1 MKLLV
6 NLADVV
12 SLLGVLAAIVCLL
25 RGWPRVFRQDS
36 RIMLLAFLLT
46 SLFMYTSNFLEW
58 TGITGNLDPFED
70 YLEVLVPLFLAAFG
84 YTFIQHSVEERLRSS
99 EARYRTLI
107 ESATDGIL
115 LLRGGRFADCN
126 ASLLRIYGCSR
137 EAIIGRTPWD
147 FSPERQPDGSLSS
160 ESASRY
166 IARAAAGEALFFDWQ
181 HRRLDGTPF
190 DAEISLNRLNAE
202 EPDTQIAIVRDIT
215 ARKQAEAALRESE
228 ERWQF
233 ALEGSGDAVWDWDLR
248 AGRMF
253 RSRRWEEMLGI
264 PAGANSQAPEEWQR
278 RVHPDDLLRAQREL
292 DLTLSGD
299 KAQYVAEYRL
309 QHADGRHRWILD
321 RGKVTLR
328 GPDGAPWRM
337 VGTMSDI
344 TERREAEAD
353 LAESRQRFSQFM
365 GQIPAAVFI
374 KDTDNHLL
382 YVNDYLRLQFGVDDQ
397 PDPAGNSGLTSPY
410 LVRMAADDT
419 RVLAEGVVVTSEII
433 PDVHGHAHHLETRKF
448 IIQRVGKAPLI
459 GGISLDVTE
468 LRHSEEERSRLEDQL
483 RQAQKMEIIGRM
495 AGGVAHDF
503 NNLLSPILGYTEM
516 ALLDM
521 HPEDPLFA
529 DVRNIREAAERAAG
543 LTRQLLAFSRRQ
555 VLDMTVLNLNRT
567 LSDLHKMLRRLIGED
582 IELVLRLS
590 ADLGNIRGDMD
601 QLQQVVMNLAVNAR
615 DAMPGGGRLI
625 LQTENT
631 TLADGNAVLPP
642 GVYVSISV
650 IDTGCGMDADTLS
663 HMFEPFFTT
672 KERGKGTG
680 LGLSTV
686 YGIVKQHGGHIEA
699 VSQPGQG
706 TTFRILFP
714 RVEAPPSGE
723 ADLAEEEPAGRG
735 SARLLVVEDEAMVRK
750 MVCDILRSHGYRVM
764 EAAGPDEALGLM
776 AAESEPVDLVLTDV
790 IMPRMNGRELYERL
804 RQIQPGVR
812 VLYMSGYPAE
822 VIAEQ
827 GLVREAIHF
836 LQKPFSVRTFLETLR
851 GVLED
856 A

>member
-1 MKLLV
+1 MTTVNFADILSVLGMLV
-6 NLADVV
+6 AVVCVGLAWRR
-12 SLLGVLAAIVCLL
+12 I
-25 RGWPRVFRQDS
+25 FRPDT
-36 RIMLLAFLLT
+36 RIMLLGYLLV
-46 SLFMYTSNFLEW
+46 SLIMYISNFLEW
-58 TGITGNLDPFED
+58 SGITGTLEPFED
-70 YLEVLVPLFLAAFG
+70 YLEVLVPVLLMAFG
-84 YTFIQHSVEERLRSS
+84 YTFIQHAAEERLRRS

-115 LLRGGRFADCN
+115 LLRGSRFAECN
-126 ASLLRIYGCSR
+126 ASMLRIYGCSR

-181 HRRLDGTPF
+181 HCRLDGTPF
-190 DAEISLNRLNAE
+190 DAEISLNRLSAE

-215 ARKQAEAALRESE
+215 TRKQAEAALRESE

-253 RSRRWEEMLGI
+253 RTRRWEEMLGL
-264 PAGANSQAPEEWQR
+264 PDDANSQSPDDWQR
-278 RVHPDDLLRAQREL
+278 RVHPDDFLRAQREL
-292 DLTLSGD
+292 DLTLSGE
-299 KAQYVAEYRL
+299 KPQYVAEYRL
-309 QHADGRHRWILD
+309 QHANGRHRWILD

-353 LAESRQRFSQFM
+353 LVESRQRFSQFM

-382 YVNDYLRLQFGVDDQ
+382 YVNDYLRLQFGADNQ
-397 PDPAGNSGLTSPY
+397 PDSASSNGPTSPY
-410 LVRMAADDT
+410 LARMAADDA
-419 RVLAEGVVVTSEII
+419 RVLADGVVVTSEII
-433 PDVHGHAHHLETRKF
+433 PDVNDRSRHLETRKF
-448 IIQRVGKAPLI
+448 VIQRVGKAPLI

-468 LRHSEEERSRLEDQL
+468 LRHSEEERTRLEDQL

-529 DVRNIREAAERAAG
+529 DLKNIREAAERAAG

-555 VLDMTVLNLNRT
+555 VLDMAVLNLNRT

-582 IELVLRLS
+582 IELVLRLN
-590 ADLGNIRGDMD
+590 ADLGNIRGDVD

-625 LQTENT
+625 FQTENA
-631 TLADGNAVLPP
+631 TLAEGTAVLPP
-642 GVYVSISV
+642 GAYVAVSV
-650 IDTGCGMDADTLS
+650 IDTGCGMDAETLS
-663 HMFEPFFTT
+663 HLFEPFFTT

-680 LGLSTV
+680 LGLSTA

-714 RVEAPPSGE
+714 RVEAPPSRE
-723 ADLAEEEPAGRG
+723 AHLAEVRPAGCG
-735 SARLLVVEDEAMVRK
+735 SARLLVVEDEEMVRK
-750 MVCDILRSHGYRVM
+750 MVCDILRAHGYRVLD
-764 EAAGPDEALGLM
+764 APGPDEALALM
-776 AAESEPVDLVLTDV
+776 AEESAPVDLVLTDV
-790 IMPRMNGRELYERL
+790 IMPRMNGRELYEQL
-804 RQIQPGVR
+804 RQIQPGIR

-827 GLVREAIHF
+827 GLAREEIHF
-836 LQKPFSVRTFLETLR
+836 LQKPFSVRAFLEMLTS
-851 GVLED
+851 VLED